1 MENNENTFFYKRNLT
16 IGKDTIEI
24 TPEIG
29 DSFYVCKDKD
39 VAYKSAVDS
48 HDRFDPEYEHITET
62 YSTED
67 LGEGVSGYQMCKKL
81 AIGGN
86 EYNFVGLKVVMGEIT
101 MREFYLY

>member
-1 MENNENTFFYKRNLT
+1 MEKNKNTFFYKRNL
-16 IGKDTIEI
+16 ISKDTIKI

-39 VAYKSAVDS
+39 VAYKSVVDS
-48 HDRFDPEYEHITET
+48 HDRFILEYEHITET

-67 LGEGVSGYQMCKKL
+67 LGEGVSGYQMCEKL
-81 AIGGN
+81 TIGGN
-86 EYNFVGLKVVMGEIT
+86 EYNFVGLKGVMGEIT